1 VVVDDSGY
9 GEIRNEMR
17 DRGDAPLAV
26 DIATPDFVAVA
37 RGLGCH
43 AVHVEDAA
51 AFTTALDDAFTAD
64 RPTLVHVPHD
74 KTL

>member
-17 DRGDAPLAV
+17 DRGDTPLAV

-43 AVHVEDAA
+43 AVHVEDADA
-51 AFTTALDDAFTAD
+51 LASALDEAFTAD

-74 KTL
+74 KNV